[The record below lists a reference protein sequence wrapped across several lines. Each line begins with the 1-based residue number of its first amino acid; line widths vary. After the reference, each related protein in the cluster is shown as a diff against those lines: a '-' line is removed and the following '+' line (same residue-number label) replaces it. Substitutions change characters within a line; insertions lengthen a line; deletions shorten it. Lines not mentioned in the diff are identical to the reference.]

1 MPHNV
6 YLYIFVMAGVTYL
19 IRMLPLTLIRK
30 EITNTYV
37 KSFLFYVPY
46 ATLAAMTFPAIL
58 TSTQSTISAAIGFGV
73 SLVMAFLEKSL
84 LMVAASGCV
93 AVFIIERL
101 LVLT

>member
-1 MPHNV
+1 MPHNI

-46 ATLAAMTFPAIL
+46 ATLAAMTFPTIL
-58 TSTQSTISAAIGFGV
+58 TSTASPISAAIGFGV
-73 SLVMAFLEKSL
+73 SLIMAFLEKSL
-84 LMVAASGCV
+84 LMVAASGCI
-93 AVFIIERL
+93 AVFIIERIIAF
-101 LVLT
+101 V

>member
-1 MPHNV
+1 MQHNV

-30 EITNTYV
+30 EITNTYI

-46 ATLAAMTFPAIL
+46 ATLAAMTFPTIL
-58 TSTQSTISAAIGFGV
+58 TSTESPISAGIGFGIA
-73 SLVMAFLEKSL
+73 LVMAFLEKSL

-93 AVFIIERL
+93 AVFIVERIL
-101 LVLT
+101 GL